1 MAEKKELKT
10 VPVGLRIT
18 PSLKDALDRAA
29 AEDERP
35 LASFVERVLTDYLR
49 KKGYLKA

>member
-1 MAEKKELKT
+1 MAAKKELKS
-10 VPVGLRIT
+10 VPLGLRIT
-18 PSLKDALDRAA
+18 PSLKDAIDRAA
-29 AEDERP
+29 SDDGRP